1 MTVIVNDSHSSVES
15 KKDIV
20 RPLMPEQNR
29 KVLEEKK
36 DSFGTVV
43 KKDLAIA

>member
-1 MTVIVNDSHSSVES
+1 MTVIVNDSQSSLES
-15 KKDIV
+15 KKDPV
-20 RPLMPEQNR
+20 CPLMPDQNR